1 MRARQAARIV
11 TCPAMAAFS
20 EPALQ
25 RMTLPLRNADTNGR
39 RSGARLQAGAGLDGE
54 VVGCA
59 GPRHTNKREQQLHTV
74 GVASGLSSSWA
85 LAMSWHACLQLKSV
99 PHHMASSTRW
109 AVVLWAHLAAHQLAR
124 ASHIHH
130 CGTRGK
136 RCAQHPIH
144 HACSA

>member
-59 GPRHTNKREQQLHTV
+59 GRRHTNKREQQLHKRV
-74 GVASGLSSSWA
+74 VFLLGIGNV
-85 LAMSWHACLQLKSV
+85 MACMPAAEKC
-99 PHHMASSTRW
+99 ASSHGKQHQMGSG
-109 AVVLWAHLAAHQLAR
+109 AVGAPGRPPAGQGQ
-124 ASHIHH
+124 SHPSL
-130 CGTRGK
+130 R
-136 RCAQHPIH
+136 HPG
-144 HACSA
+144 